1 MGLHVESLPYPEAML
16 NQWRRGNYKLTRELP
31 ESSFLRRILH
41 EKIRNRIKLGRR
53 FFGETFVATRVA
65 HDNGWYGSFKWL
77 SSWPATD
84 GSPYA
89 AEYRAALKKH
99 FPAVSEISLSGMP
112 LREHLEGKKPMPP
125 DLWLFVNGAHQFI
138 EVKLPGDSIRSSQI
152 AGLALIATCLSGK
165 RPVSV
170 CVYNLYP
177 EGHTPTPVPTR
188 VHAQYEEFCN
198 ICRRPNPA
206 MEPSAPSLS
215 RARRGSSRD
224 R

>member
-1 MGLHVESLPYPEAML
+1 MGLHIESLSYPEAML
-16 NQWRRGNYKLTRELP
+16 NQWRRGNRRLTRELP
-31 ESSFLRRILH
+31 KASFLRRILC
-41 EKIRNRIKLGRR
+41 EKIRNRGKLDRR

-65 HDNGWYGSFKWL
+65 HEDGWYGSFKWL

-84 GSPYA
+84 GSRYA
-89 AEYRAALKKH
+89 TEYRAALKKH

-138 EVKLPGDSIRSSQI
+138 EVKLPGDSIRPSQI
-152 AGLALIATCLSGK
+152 AGLAQIATCLSGT

-170 CVYNLYP
+170 WIYNLYP
-177 EGHTPTPVPTR
+177 ERHRPTPVPTTVQ
-188 VHAQYEEFCN
+188 VHYEKFCY
-198 ICRRPNPA
+198 ICRQPNPT